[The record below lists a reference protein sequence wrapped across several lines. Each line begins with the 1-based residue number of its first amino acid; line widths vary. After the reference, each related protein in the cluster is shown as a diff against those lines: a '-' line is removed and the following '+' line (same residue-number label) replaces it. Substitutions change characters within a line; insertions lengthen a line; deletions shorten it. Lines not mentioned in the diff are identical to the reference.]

1 MACIGTCLDPHLCSY
16 SRSSGI
22 WNDLQ
27 QNDRKYLFSSW
38 CGTCWT
44 YILTTTIEYKCW
56 LGSLKENSTSSNQ
69 LSECSGFFYANHE
82 NAVLLTEEKLYLPC
96 LPPHPVVV
104 PAVLITVRINAGHDV
119 EVEPFEQAPEW
130 KTRNSDD
137 GHRQISGGNPPYER
151 SSDFG

>member
-1 MACIGTCLDPHLCSY
+1 M
-16 SRSSGI
+16 
-22 WNDLQ
+22 
-27 QNDRKYLFSSW
+27 
-38 CGTCWT
+38 
-44 YILTTTIEYKCW
+44 LTRQSQGKF
-56 LGSLKENSTSSNQ
+56 NQ
-69 LSECSGFFYANHE
+69 FKSIKRMQRLIYANHE
-82 NAVLLTEEKLYLPC
+82 NAVLPTEEKLYLPC

-130 KTRNSDD
+130 KTRNPDD